1 MSSSDIRKKMSN
13 KNQNRKGSVFKRSAT
28 SERLREIQRGKL
40 ARGIREYNEA
50 KQGDREKKVEE
61 DVKNF
66 KKFFEK
72 EMRAMQYRIY
82 VNETW

>member
-1 MSSSDIRKKMSN
+1 MSN

-50 KQGDREKKVEE
+50 KLQEQGRNLEE

-66 KKFFEK
+66 KNFFEK